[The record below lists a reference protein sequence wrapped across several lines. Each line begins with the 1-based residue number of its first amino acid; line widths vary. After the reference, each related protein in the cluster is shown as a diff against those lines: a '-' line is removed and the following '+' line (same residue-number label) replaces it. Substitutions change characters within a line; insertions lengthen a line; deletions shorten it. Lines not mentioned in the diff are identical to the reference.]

1 MTLSG
6 NTLALD
12 EEARISA
19 RRIFSLIANEL
30 QQVEIEFERQ
40 ARSNVQVIAYLG
52 DYLRKSGGKR
62 VRPALTILANYA
74 VGGEGGRYNSIR
86 MATVMEFLHTA
97 TLVHD
102 DIIDKA
108 DTRRNRPT
116 VNALYGNET
125 AVLMGDW
132 LYMSAFETSLAERS
146 LPILDILTSVTRK
159 MTEGEILQLT
169 LLGRA
174 DVSEAQYLDVL
185 QRKTA
190 YLFSASCEIGGILGG
205 ASETEQRALREYGL
219 NLGTAFQLIDDLLD
233 FTSTEAVLG
242 KASGADLLG
251 GKVTL
256 PLIYLRD
263 SNPSVLEMVQRVL
276 RDGSYETVSQQELF
290 EALRSRDGRGSADGR
305 GVDGRGVDGLS
316 STDDL
321 GSTNGLNSTNS
332 VSSTEGFSRDGTNS
346 LSSTNALERA
356 RALADEYAENARA
369 ALDSLPDSEY
379 CDSLRELP
387 SYILN
392 RDR

>member
-1 MTLSG
+1 MSLSSHTL
-6 NTLALD
+6 TLD
-12 EEARISA
+12 EEAKISA

-40 ARSNVQVIAYLG
+40 ARSNVQVIAYLA

-62 VRPALTILANYA
+62 VRPALTILSNYA
-74 VGGEGGRYNSIR
+74 VGGEGNRYNSIR

-125 AVLMGDW
+125 AVLLGDW

-159 MTEGEILQLT
+159 MTEGELLQLT
-169 LLGRA
+169 LLGHS
-174 DVSEAQYLDVL
+174 DVSETQYLDVL
-185 QRKTA
+185 KRKTA

-205 ASETEQRALREYGL
+205 ANEVQQTALREYGL

-233 FTSTEAVLG
+233 FTSTEAALG
-242 KASGADLLG
+242 KAAGADLLG

-256 PLIYLRD
+256 PLIYLRESD
-263 SNPSVLEMVQRVL
+263 PTTLKLIQQVLSER
-276 RDGSYETVSQQELF
+276 SYQSARHQDLLD
-290 EALRSRDGRGSADGR
+290 ALAR
-305 GVDGRGVDGLS
+305 
-316 STDDL
+316 
-321 GSTNGLNSTNS
+321 
-332 VSSTEGFSRDGTNS
+332 
-346 LSSTNALERA
+346 TNALERA
-356 RALADEYAENARA
+356 RAIADEYAENARA
-369 ALDSLPDSEY
+369 ALECLPDSDY
-379 CDSLRELP
+379 CDSLRSLP
-387 SYILN
+387 TYVLN